1 MCLLNLLCFANSL
14 GILCYIFLSGPF
26 SIHPSLGRQS
36 PSVSFKKIYTYQ
48 LVGISVHAFRTSAEK
63 EKQLGC
69 MLETKLEEAKTVS
82 EK

>member
-1 MCLLNLLCFANSL
+1 MCRLSLLCFANTL
-14 GILCYIFLSGPF
+14 GILCYISLSGPF
-26 SIHPSLGRQS
+26 SIHLSLGRQS

-48 LVGISVHAFRTSAEK
+48 LVGISVYAFRTSAEK

-69 MLETKLEEAKTVS
+69 ILETKLEEAKIAS